1 MDGALD
7 RLLADQVAEQPAD
20 GALDR
25 FLAEQVAEQS
35 AEQSAERLAQRATAQ
50 RKGAI
55 RWPADW
61 CPAGL
66 ATLDLM
72 DTLWDAPSYVMA
84 CLRDATYYMAAS
96 IWSNL

>member
-1 MDGALD
+1 M
-7 RLLADQVAEQPAD
+7 D

-25 FLAEQVAEQS
+25 FLAEQVAEQF
-35 AEQSAERLAQRATAQ
+35 AERLAQRATAQ
-50 RKGAI
+50 RKAAI

-72 DTLWDAPSYVMA
+72 DTEWDAPS
-84 CLRDATYYMAAS
+84 
-96 IWSNL
+96 

>member
-7 RLLADQVAEQPAD
+7 RLLADQVGEQPAD

-25 FLAEQVAEQS
+25 FLAEQVAEQP
-35 AEQSAERLAQRATAQ
+35 AERLAQRATAQ

-55 RWPADW
+55 RCEMASRLV
-61 CPAGL
+61 PAGL

-72 DTLWDAPSYVMA
+72 DTLWDAPSY
-84 CLRDATYYMAAS
+84 
-96 IWSNL
+96 N

>member
-35 AEQSAERLAQRATAQ
+35 AEQSAERLAQRATA
-50 RKGAI
+50 
-55 RWPADW
+55 
-61 CPAGL
+61 
-66 ATLDLM
+66 TLNIGRVL
-72 DTLWDAPSYVMA
+72 V
-84 CLRDATYYMAAS
+84 S
-96 IWSNL
+96 IHIDSRPYR

>member
-72 DTLWDAPSYVMA
+72 DTLWDAPSYDTA
-84 CLRDATYYMAAS
+84 LSAIQPRR
-96 IWSNL
+96 

>member
-25 FLAEQVAEQS
+25 FLAEQVAEQF
-35 AEQSAERLAQRATAQ
+35 AERLAQRATAQ

-72 DTLWDAPSYVMA
+72 DTLWDAPSYSSSA
-84 CLRDATYYMAAS
+84 FGPQHSAS
-96 IWSNL
+96 S